1 MKNLAASVI
10 LFLVVFTNLQA
21 QKSAVFVADGAAI
34 RGYDAVAFFKE
45 SKPVLGDKKFAYTW
59 NTAEWLFANQENLDA
74 FKASPEKYAPQF
86 GGYCAYGTADGHKAP
101 TEIDTWT
108 VLNDKLYFNYNK
120 KVQEYWKKDQT
131 NLIKKAEKKWEL
143 IKDKE

>member
-45 SKPVLGDKKFAYTW
+45 SKPVLGDKKFVYTW
-59 NTAEWLFANQENLDA
+59 NTAEWFFANQENLDA